1 MAFWDFL
8 NNDKEE
14 KYIDEERARAKNLNV
29 YLNGFVTGISNDR
42 FSEEEVL
49 SIPVANAC
57 LTIIVNSIKSLPVE
71 LYERIDEKT
80 TKKLTDDYRIKLLN
94 DSPNLISTGIDFK
107 AKIIKDIVL
116 HGNTYIDIERNGN
129 DIESLWNLDVDKVS
143 IRILKDN
150 DKPYIVKDII
160 IEYTGSNVSL
170 GIDDVMII
178 TADSYDSGLTGNG
191 VIAYGDKIIELALN
205 ELELS
210 SNIMNNGSSPASILK
225 IEKNLSPDAQQRLRD
240 SWSKMYQGAS
250 NSGKLVILE
259 EGMSYEKM
267 TYSPS
272 ELGISDL
279 MSSTSSS
286 ICQLFNVPEQMVSAS
301 ANTYGS
307 VESMSIRFLQYCI
320 SPIIATIE
328 SALNRSLLL
337 EKEKG
342 RLFFKI
348 NTDTVLQ
355 STQQERYEALN
366 TGISSGILS
375 INEARIKENLPP
387 IDDNFHRLSLG
398 AVMYQPEDRT
408 YFIPNMGTVYS
419 AKDKKIISSPDMAKA
434 GVQENDTP
442 TPIKEPSQPQQLK
455 NNEKQQNNV
464 KEESDNNVKE
474 SS

>member
-1 MAFWDFL
+1 MANFWDFL
-8 NNDKEE
+8 TREKEE
-14 KYIDEERARAKNLNV
+14 EVVEQRAKRDLNV
-29 YLNGFVTGISNDR
+29 YLNGVITGTSSDR
-42 FSEEEVL
+42 YTAEQVL
-49 SIPVANAC
+49 TIPVANAC
-57 LTIIVNSIKSLPVE
+57 LAIIVNSIKDLPIE

-80 TKKLTDDYRIKLLN
+80 VKSLTDDYRIRLLN
-94 DSPNLISTGIDFK
+94 DQPNTVSTGVDFK
-107 AKIIKDIVL
+107 ARMIRDIVL
-116 HGNTYIDIERNGN
+116 HGNAYVEIEKDGN
-129 DIESLWNLDVDKVS
+129 KIESLWNLDPRLVAISTLTDPV
-143 IRILKDN
+143 
-150 DKPYIVKDII
+150 KPYIIKDIVI
-160 IEYTGSNVSL
+160 RITGSSVPL
-170 GIDDVMII
+170 KIDEVMIAV
-178 TADSYDSGLTGNG
+178 ADSDDLGLSGNG

-240 SWSKMYQGAS
+240 SWEKLYKGAS

-279 MSSTSSS
+279 MNSTSSS

-320 SPIIATIE
+320 SPIISIIE
-328 SALNRSLLL
+328 SSLNRSLLL

-342 RLFFKI
+342 KLFFKI

>member
-1 MAFWDFL
+1 MANFWDFL
-8 NNDKEE
+8 TREKEE
-14 KYIDEERARAKNLNV
+14 EVVEQRAKRDLNV
-29 YLNGFVTGISNDR
+29 YLNGVITGTSSDR
-42 FSEEEVL
+42 YTAEQVL
-49 SIPVANAC
+49 TIPVANAC
-57 LTIIVNSIKSLPVE
+57 LAIIVNSIKDLPIE

-80 TKKLTDDYRIKLLN
+80 VKSLTDDYRIRLLN
-94 DSPNLISTGIDFK
+94 DQPNTVSTGVDFK
-107 AKIIKDIVL
+107 ARMIRDIVL
-116 HGNTYIDIERNGN
+116 HGNAYVEIEKDGN
-129 DIESLWNLDVDKVS
+129 KIESLWNLDPRLVAISTLTDPV
-143 IRILKDN
+143 
-150 DKPYIVKDII
+150 KPYIIKDIVI
-160 IEYTGSNVSL
+160 RITGSSVPL
-170 GIDDVMII
+170 KIDEVMIAV
-178 TADSYDSGLTGNG
+178 ADSDDLGLSGNG

-240 SWSKMYQGAS
+240 SWEKLYKGAS

-279 MSSTSSS
+279 MNSTSSS

-320 SPIIATIE
+320 SPIISIIE
-328 SALNRSLLL
+328 SSLNRSLLL

-342 RLFFKI
+342 KLFFKI

-419 AKDKKIISSPDMAKA
+419 AKDKKIISSPDMAKE

-464 KEESDNNVKE
+464 KEESDNNVK
-474 SS
+474 

>member
-1 MAFWDFL
+1 MANFWDFL
-8 NNDKEE
+8 TREKEE
-14 KYIDEERARAKNLNV
+14 EVVEQRAKRDLNV
-29 YLNGFVTGISNDR
+29 YLNGVITGTSSDR
-42 FSEEEVL
+42 YTAEQVL
-49 SIPVANAC
+49 TIPVANAC
-57 LTIIVNSIKSLPVE
+57 LAIIVNSIKDLPIE
-71 LYERIDEKT
+71 LYERMDEKT
-80 TKKLTDDYRIKLLN
+80 VKSLTDDYRIRLLN
-94 DSPNLISTGIDFK
+94 DQPNTVSTGVDFK
-107 AKIIKDIVL
+107 ARMIRDIVL
-116 HGNTYIDIERNGN
+116 HGNAYVEIEKDGN
-129 DIESLWNLDVDKVS
+129 KIESLWNLDPRLVAISTLTDPV
-143 IRILKDN
+143 
-150 DKPYIVKDII
+150 KPYIIKDIVI
-160 IEYTGSNVSL
+160 RITGSSVPL
-170 GIDDVMII
+170 KIDEVMIAV
-178 TADSYDSGLTGNG
+178 ADSDDLGLSGNG

-240 SWSKMYQGAS
+240 SWEKLYKGAS

-279 MSSTSSS
+279 MNSTSSS

-320 SPIIATIE
+320 SPIISIIE
-328 SALNRSLLL
+328 SSLNRSLLL

-342 RLFFKI
+342 KLFFKI

-355 STQQERYEALN
+355 STQQERYDALN

-442 TPIKEPSQPQQLK
+442 MPIEEPSQPQQLK

>member
-1 MAFWDFL
+1 MANFWDFL
-8 NNDKEE
+8 TREKEE
-14 KYIDEERARAKNLNV
+14 EVVEQRAKRDLNV
-29 YLNGFVTGISNDR
+29 YLNGVITGTSSDR
-42 FSEEEVL
+42 YTAEQVL
-49 SIPVANAC
+49 TIPVANAC
-57 LTIIVNSIKSLPVE
+57 LAIIVNSIKDLPIE

-80 TKKLTDDYRIKLLN
+80 VKSLTDDYRIRLLN
-94 DSPNLISTGIDFK
+94 DQPNTVSTGVDFK
-107 AKIIKDIVL
+107 ARMIRDIVL
-116 HGNTYIDIERNGN
+116 HGNAYVEIEKDGN
-129 DIESLWNLDVDKVS
+129 KIESLWNLDPRLVAISTLTDPV
-143 IRILKDN
+143 
-150 DKPYIVKDII
+150 KPYIIKDIVI
-160 IEYTGSNVSL
+160 RITGSSVPL
-170 GIDDVMII
+170 KIDEVMIAV
-178 TADSYDSGLTGNG
+178 ADSDDLGLSGNG

-240 SWSKMYQGAS
+240 SWEKLYKGAS

-279 MSSTSSS
+279 MNSTSSS

-320 SPIIATIE
+320 SPIISIIE
-328 SALNRSLLL
+328 SSLNRSLLL

-342 RLFFKI
+342 KLFFKI

-419 AKDKKIISSPDMAKA
+419 AKDKKIISSPDMAKE

-442 TPIKEPSQPQQLK
+442 TPIKEPSQPQQFK

>member
-1 MAFWDFL
+1 MANFWDFL
-8 NNDKEE
+8 TREKEE
-14 KYIDEERARAKNLNV
+14 EVAEQRSKRDLNV
-29 YLNGFVTGISNDR
+29 YLNGVITGTSSDR
-42 FSEEEVL
+42 YTAEQVL
-49 SIPVANAC
+49 TIPVANAC
-57 LTIIVNSIKSLPVE
+57 LAIIVNSIKDLPIE

-80 TKKLTDDYRIKLLN
+80 VKSLTDDYRIRLLN
-94 DSPNLISTGIDFK
+94 DQPNTVSTGVDFK
-107 AKIIKDIVL
+107 ARMIRDIVL
-116 HGNTYIDIERNGN
+116 HGNAYVEIEKDGN
-129 DIESLWNLDVDKVS
+129 KIESLWNLDPRLVAISTLTDPV
-143 IRILKDN
+143 
-150 DKPYIVKDII
+150 KPYIIKDIVI
-160 IEYTGSNVSL
+160 RITGSSVPL
-170 GIDDVMII
+170 KIDEVMIAV
-178 TADSYDSGLTGNG
+178 ADSDDLGLSGNG

-240 SWSKMYQGAS
+240 SWEKLYKGAS

-279 MSSTSSS
+279 MNSTSSS

-320 SPIIATIE
+320 SPIISIIE
-328 SALNRSLLL
+328 SSLNRSLLL

-419 AKDKKIISSPDMAKA
+419 AKDKKIISSPDMAKE

>member
-1 MAFWDFL
+1 MANFWDFL
-8 NNDKEE
+8 TREKEE
-14 KYIDEERARAKNLNV
+14 EVVEQRAKRDLNV
-29 YLNGFVTGISNDR
+29 YLNGVITGTSSDR
-42 FSEEEVL
+42 YTAEQVL
-49 SIPVANAC
+49 TIPVANAC
-57 LTIIVNSIKSLPVE
+57 LAIIVNSIKDLPIE

-80 TKKLTDDYRIKLLN
+80 VKSLTDDYRIRLLN
-94 DSPNLISTGIDFK
+94 DQPNTVSTGVDFK
-107 AKIIKDIVL
+107 ARMIRDIVL
-116 HGNTYIDIERNGN
+116 HGNAYVEIEKDGN
-129 DIESLWNLDVDKVS
+129 KIESLWNLDPRLVAISTLTDPV
-143 IRILKDN
+143 
-150 DKPYIVKDII
+150 KPYIIKDIVI
-160 IEYTGSNVSL
+160 RITGSSVPL
-170 GIDDVMII
+170 KIDEVMIAV
-178 TADSYDSGLTGNG
+178 ADSDDLGLSGNG

-240 SWSKMYQGAS
+240 SWEKLYKGAS

-279 MSSTSSS
+279 MNSTSSS

-320 SPIIATIE
+320 SPIISIIE
-328 SALNRSLLL
+328 SSLNRSLLL

-342 RLFFKI
+342 KLFFKI

-355 STQQERYEALN
+355 STQQERYDALN

-419 AKDKKIISSPDMAKA
+419 AKDKKIISSPDMAKE
-434 GVQENDTP
+434 GVQENDMP
-442 TPIKEPSQPQQLK
+442 TPIKEPSQPKQLK
-455 NNEKQQNNV
+455 NNEKQQNNI
-464 KEESDNNVKE
+464 KKESDNNVKE

>member
-1 MAFWDFL
+1 MANFWDFL
-8 NNDKEE
+8 TREKEE
-14 KYIDEERARAKNLNV
+14 EVVEQRAKRDLNV
-29 YLNGFVTGISNDR
+29 YLNGVITGTSSDR
-42 FSEEEVL
+42 YTAEQVL
-49 SIPVANAC
+49 TIPVANAC
-57 LTIIVNSIKSLPVE
+57 LAIIVNSIKDLPIE

-80 TKKLTDDYRIKLLN
+80 VKSLTDDYRIRLLN
-94 DSPNLISTGIDFK
+94 DQPNTVSTGVDFK
-107 AKIIKDIVL
+107 ARMIRDIVL
-116 HGNTYIDIERNGN
+116 HGNAYVEIEKDGN
-129 DIESLWNLDVDKVS
+129 KIESLWNLDPRLVAISTLTDPV
-143 IRILKDN
+143 
-150 DKPYIVKDII
+150 KPYIIKDIVVRI
-160 IEYTGSNVSL
+160 TGSSVPL
-170 GIDDVMII
+170 KIDEVMIAV
-178 TADSYDSGLTGNG
+178 ADSDDLGLSGNG

-240 SWSKMYQGAS
+240 SWEKLYKGAS

-279 MSSTSSS
+279 MNSTSSS

-320 SPIIATIE
+320 SPIISIIE
-328 SALNRSLLL
+328 SSLNRSLLL

-348 NTDTVLQ
+348 DTTNILQ
-355 STQQERYEALN
+355 TTMKERYEALN
-366 TGISSGILS
+366 TAISSGIMS
-375 INEARIKENLPP
+375 MNEARIKENLEPLP
-387 IDDNFHRLSLG
+387 TDFNKFSLG
-398 AVMYQPEDRT
+398 NI
-408 YFIPNMGTVYS
+408 FYS
-419 AKDKKIISSPDMAKA
+419 AKDNTMFVANTGVTFDAENKQIISSPDIQLGINSGEM
-434 GVQENDTP
+434 
-442 TPIKEPSQPQQLK
+442 QQNNNQK
-455 NNEKQQNNV
+455 QNEDNEKQQNNV

>member
-1 MAFWDFL
+1 MANFWDFL
-8 NNDKEE
+8 TREKEE
-14 KYIDEERARAKNLNV
+14 EVVEQRAKRDLNV
-29 YLNGFVTGISNDR
+29 YLNGVITGTSSDR
-42 FSEEEVL
+42 YTAEQVL
-49 SIPVANAC
+49 TIPVANAC
-57 LTIIVNSIKSLPVE
+57 LAIIVNSIKDLPIE
-71 LYERIDEKT
+71 LYERVDERT
-80 TKKLTDDYRIKLLN
+80 TKKINDDYRIRLLN
-94 DSPNLISTGIDFK
+94 DQPNTVSTGVDFK
-107 AKIIKDIVL
+107 ARMIRDIVL
-116 HGNTYIDIERNGN
+116 HGNAYVEIEKDGN
-129 DIESLWNLDVDKVS
+129 KIESLWNLDPRLVAISTLTDPV
-143 IRILKDN
+143 
-150 DKPYIVKDII
+150 KPYIIKDIVI
-160 IEYTGSNVSL
+160 RITGSSVPL
-170 GIDDVMII
+170 KIDEVMIAV
-178 TADSYDSGLTGNG
+178 ADSDDLGLSGNG

-240 SWSKMYQGAS
+240 SWEKLYKGAS

-279 MSSTSSS
+279 MNSTSSS

-320 SPIIATIE
+320 SPIISIIE
-328 SALNRSLLL
+328 SSLNRSLLL

-348 NTDTVLQ
+348 DTTNILQ
-355 STQQERYEALN
+355 TTMKERYEALN
-366 TGISSGILS
+366 TAISSGIMS
-375 INEARIKENLPP
+375 MNEARIKENLEPLP
-387 IDDNFHRLSLG
+387 TDFNKFSLG
-398 AVMYQPEDRT
+398 NI
-408 YFIPNMGTVYS
+408 FYS
-419 AKDKKIISSPDMAKA
+419 SKDNTMFVANTGVTFDAENKQIISSPD
-434 GVQENDTP
+434 
-442 TPIKEPSQPQQLK
+442 IQLGI
-455 NNEKQQNNV
+455 NSGEMQQNNNQKQNEDNKENKKDNK

>member
-1 MAFWDFL
+1 MANFWDFL
-8 NNDKEE
+8 TREKEE
-14 KYIDEERARAKNLNV
+14 EVVEQRAKRDLNV
-29 YLNGFVTGISNDR
+29 YLNGVITGTSSDR
-42 FSEEEVL
+42 YTAEQVL
-49 SIPVANAC
+49 TIPVANAC
-57 LTIIVNSIKSLPVE
+57 LAIIVNSIKDLPIE

-80 TKKLTDDYRIKLLN
+80 VKSLTDDYRIRLLN
-94 DSPNLISTGIDFK
+94 DQPNTVSTGVDFK
-107 AKIIKDIVL
+107 ARMIRDIVL
-116 HGNTYIDIERNGN
+116 HGNAYVEIEKDGN
-129 DIESLWNLDVDKVS
+129 KIESLWNLDPRLVAISTLTDPT
-143 IRILKDN
+143 
-150 DKPYIVKDII
+150 KPYIIKDIVI
-160 IEYTGSNVSL
+160 RITGSSVPL
-170 GIDDVMII
+170 KIDEVMIAV
-178 TADSYDSGLTGNG
+178 ADSDDLGLSGNG

-240 SWSKMYQGAS
+240 SWEKLYKGAS

-279 MSSTSSS
+279 MNSTSSS

-320 SPIIATIE
+320 SPIISIIE
-328 SALNRSLLL
+328 SSLNRSLLL

-419 AKDKKIISSPDMAKA
+419 AKDKKIISSPDMAKE

>member
-1 MAFWDFL
+1 MANFWDFL
-8 NNDKEE
+8 TREKEE
-14 KYIDEERARAKNLNV
+14 EVVEQRAKRDLNV
-29 YLNGFVTGISNDR
+29 YLNGVITGTSSDR
-42 FSEEEVL
+42 YTAEQVL
-49 SIPVANAC
+49 NIPVANAC
-57 LTIIVNSIKSLPVE
+57 LAIIVNSIKDLPIE
-71 LYERIDEKT
+71 LYERVDEKT
-80 TKKLTDDYRIKLLN
+80 VKSLTDDYRIRLLN
-94 DSPNLISTGIDFK
+94 DQPNTVSTGVDFK
-107 AKIIKDIVL
+107 ARMIRDIVL
-116 HGNTYIDIERNGN
+116 HGNAYVEIEKDGN
-129 DIESLWNLDVDKVS
+129 KIESLWNLDPRLVAISTLTDPV
-143 IRILKDN
+143 
-150 DKPYIVKDII
+150 KPYIIKDIVI
-160 IEYTGSNVSL
+160 RITGSSVPL
-170 GIDDVMII
+170 KIDEVMIAV
-178 TADSYDSGLTGNG
+178 ADSDDLGLSGNG

-240 SWSKMYQGAS
+240 SWEKLYKGAS

-279 MSSTSSS
+279 MNSTSSS

-320 SPIIATIE
+320 SPIISIIE
-328 SALNRSLLL
+328 SSLNRSLLL

-419 AKDKKIISSPDMAKA
+419 AKDKKIISSPDMAKE

>member
-1 MAFWDFL
+1 MANFWDFL
-8 NNDKEE
+8 TREKEE
-14 KYIDEERARAKNLNV
+14 EVVEQRAKRDLNV
-29 YLNGFVTGISNDR
+29 YLNGVITGTSSDR
-42 FSEEEVL
+42 YTAEQVL
-49 SIPVANAC
+49 TIPVANAC
-57 LTIIVNSIKSLPVE
+57 LSIIVNSIKDLPIE

-80 TKKLTDDYRIKLLN
+80 VKSLTDDYRIRLLN
-94 DSPNLISTGIDFK
+94 DQPNTVSTGVDFK
-107 AKIIKDIVL
+107 ARMIRDIVL
-116 HGNTYIDIERNGN
+116 HGNAYVEIEKDGN
-129 DIESLWNLDVDKVS
+129 KIESLWNLDLRLVS
-143 IRILKDN
+143 ISTLTDPV
-150 DKPYIVKDII
+150 KPYIIKDIVI
-160 IEYTGSNVSL
+160 RITGSSVPL
-170 GIDDVMII
+170 KIDEVMIAV
-178 TADSYDSGLTGNG
+178 ADSDDLGLSGNG

-240 SWSKMYQGAS
+240 SWEKLYKGAS

-279 MSSTSSS
+279 MNSTSSS

-320 SPIIATIE
+320 SPIISIIE
-328 SALNRSLLL
+328 SSLNRSLLL

-342 RLFFKI
+342 KLFFKI

-419 AKDKKIISSPDMAKA
+419 AKDKKIISSPDMAKE
-434 GVQENDTP
+434 GVQENDKP

>member
-1 MAFWDFL
+1 MANFWDFL
-8 NNDKEE
+8 TREKEE
-14 KYIDEERARAKNLNV
+14 EVVEQRAKRDLNV
-29 YLNGFVTGISNDR
+29 YLNGVITGTSSDR
-42 FSEEEVL
+42 YTAEQVL
-49 SIPVANAC
+49 TIPVANAC
-57 LTIIVNSIKSLPVE
+57 LAIIVNSIKDLPIE

-80 TKKLTDDYRIKLLN
+80 VKSLTDDYRIRLLN
-94 DSPNLISTGIDFK
+94 DQPNTVSTGVDFK
-107 AKIIKDIVL
+107 ARMIRDIVL
-116 HGNTYIDIERNGN
+116 HGNAYVEIEKDGN
-129 DIESLWNLDVDKVS
+129 KIESLWNLDPRLVAISTLTDPV
-143 IRILKDN
+143 
-150 DKPYIVKDII
+150 KPYIIKDIVI
-160 IEYTGSNVSL
+160 RITGSSVPL
-170 GIDDVMII
+170 KIDEVMIAV
-178 TADSYDSGLTGNG
+178 ADSDDLGLSGNG

-240 SWSKMYQGAS
+240 SWEKLYKGAS

-279 MSSTSSS
+279 MNSTSSS

-320 SPIIATIE
+320 SPIISIIE
-328 SALNRSLLL
+328 SSLNRSLLL

-342 RLFFKI
+342 KLFFKI

-419 AKDKKIISSPDMAKA
+419 AKDKKIISSPDMAKE

>member
-1 MAFWDFL
+1 MANFWDFL
-8 NNDKEE
+8 TREKEE
-14 KYIDEERARAKNLNV
+14 EVAEQRAKRDLNV
-29 YLNGFVTGISNDR
+29 YLNGVITGTSSDR
-42 FSEEEVL
+42 YTAEQVL
-49 SIPVANAC
+49 TIPVANAC
-57 LTIIVNSIKSLPVE
+57 LSIIVNSIKDLPIE

-80 TKKLTDDYRIKLLN
+80 VKSLTDDYRIRLLN
-94 DSPNLISTGIDFK
+94 NQPNTVSTGVDFK
-107 AKIIKDIVL
+107 ARMIRDIVL
-116 HGNTYIDIERNGN
+116 HGNAYVEIEKDGN
-129 DIESLWNLDVDKVS
+129 KIESLWNLDPRLVAISTLTDPV
-143 IRILKDN
+143 
-150 DKPYIVKDII
+150 KPYIIKDIVI
-160 IEYTGSNVSL
+160 RITGSSVPL
-170 GIDDVMII
+170 KIDEVMIAV
-178 TADSYDSGLTGNG
+178 ADSDDLGLSGNG

-240 SWSKMYQGAS
+240 SWEKLYKGAS

-279 MSSTSSS
+279 MNSTSSS

-320 SPIIATIE
+320 SPIISIIE
-328 SALNRSLLL
+328 SSLNRSLLL

-419 AKDKKIISSPDMAKA
+419 AKDKKIISSPDMAKE

>member
-1 MAFWDFL
+1 MANFWDFL
-8 NNDKEE
+8 TREKEE
-14 KYIDEERARAKNLNV
+14 EVVEQRAKRDLNV
-29 YLNGFVTGISNDR
+29 YLNGVITGTSSDR
-42 FSEEEVL
+42 YTAEQVL
-49 SIPVANAC
+49 TIPVANAC
-57 LTIIVNSIKSLPVE
+57 LAIIVNSIKDLPIE

-80 TKKLTDDYRIKLLN
+80 VKSLTDDYRIRLLN
-94 DSPNLISTGIDFK
+94 DQPNTVSTGVDFK
-107 AKIIKDIVL
+107 ARMIRDIVL
-116 HGNTYIDIERNGN
+116 HGNAYVEIEKDGN
-129 DIESLWNLDVDKVS
+129 KIESLWNLDPRLVAISTLTDPV
-143 IRILKDN
+143 
-150 DKPYIVKDII
+150 KPYIIKDIVI
-160 IEYTGSNVSL
+160 RITGSSVPL
-170 GIDDVMII
+170 KIDEVMIAV
-178 TADSYDSGLTGNG
+178 ADSDDLGLSGNG

-240 SWSKMYQGAS
+240 SWEKLYKGAS

-279 MSSTSSS
+279 MNSTSSS

-320 SPIIATIE
+320 SPIISIIE

-348 NTDTVLQ
+348 DTTNILQ
-355 STQQERYEALN
+355 TTMKERYEALN
-366 TGISSGILS
+366 TAISSGIMS
-375 INEARIKENLPP
+375 MNEARIKENLEPLP
-387 IDDNFHRLSLG
+387 TDFNKFSLG
-398 AVMYQPEDRT
+398 NI
-408 YFIPNMGTVYS
+408 FYS
-419 AKDKKIISSPDMAKA
+419 AKDNTMFVANTGVTFDAENKQIISSPD
-434 GVQENDTP
+434 
-442 TPIKEPSQPQQLK
+442 IQLGI
-455 NNEKQQNNV
+455 NSGEMQQNNNQ
-464 KEESDNNVKE
+464 KQNEDNEENKKDDKKDNEKNDE
-474 SS
+474 RIE

>member
-1 MAFWDFL
+1 MANFWDFL
-8 NNDKEE
+8 TREKEE
-14 KYIDEERARAKNLNV
+14 EVVEQRAKRDLNV
-29 YLNGFVTGISNDR
+29 YLNGVITGTSSDR
-42 FSEEEVL
+42 YTAEQVL
-49 SIPVANAC
+49 TIPVANAC
-57 LTIIVNSIKSLPVE
+57 LAIIVNSIKDLPIE

-80 TKKLTDDYRIKLLN
+80 VKSLTDDYRIRLLN
-94 DSPNLISTGIDFK
+94 DQPNTVSTGVDFK
-107 AKIIKDIVL
+107 ARMIRDIVL
-116 HGNTYIDIERNGN
+116 HGNAYVEIEKDGN
-129 DIESLWNLDVDKVS
+129 KIESLWNLDPSLVVISTLTDPT
-143 IRILKDN
+143 
-150 DKPYIVKDII
+150 KPYIIKDIVI
-160 IEYTGSNVSL
+160 RVTGSSVPL
-170 GIDDVMII
+170 KIDEVMIAV
-178 TADSYDSGLTGNG
+178 ADSDDLGLSGNG

-240 SWSKMYQGAS
+240 SWEKLYKGAS

-279 MSSTSSS
+279 MNSTSSS

-320 SPIIATIE
+320 SPIISIIE
-328 SALNRSLLL
+328 SSLNRSLLL

-419 AKDKKIISSPDMAKA
+419 AKDKKIISSPDMAKE
-434 GVQENDTP
+434 GVQENDTL

-455 NNEKQQNNV
+455 NNEKQQNNI
-464 KEESDNNVKE
+464 KGESDNNVKE

>member
-1 MAFWDFL
+1 MANFWDFL
-8 NNDKEE
+8 TREKEE
-14 KYIDEERARAKNLNV
+14 EVVEQRAKRDLNV
-29 YLNGFVTGISNDR
+29 YLNGVITGTSSDR
-42 FSEEEVL
+42 YTAEQVL
-49 SIPVANAC
+49 TIPVANAC
-57 LTIIVNSIKSLPVE
+57 LAIIVNSIKDLPIE

-80 TKKLTDDYRIKLLN
+80 VKSLTDDYRIRLLN
-94 DSPNLISTGIDFK
+94 DQPNTVSTGVDFK
-107 AKIIKDIVL
+107 ARMIRDIVL
-116 HGNTYIDIERNGN
+116 HGNAYVEIEKDGN
-129 DIESLWNLDVDKVS
+129 KIESLWNLDPRLVAISTLTDPV
-143 IRILKDN
+143 
-150 DKPYIVKDII
+150 KPYIIKDIVI
-160 IEYTGSNVSL
+160 RITGSSVPL
-170 GIDDVMII
+170 KIDEVMIAV
-178 TADSYDSGLTGNG
+178 ADSDDLGLSGNG

-240 SWSKMYQGAS
+240 SWEKLYKGAS

-279 MSSTSSS
+279 MNSTSSS

-320 SPIIATIE
+320 SPIISIIE
-328 SALNRSLLL
+328 SSLNRSLLL

>member
-1 MAFWDFL
+1 MANFWDFL
-8 NNDKEE
+8 TREKEE
-14 KYIDEERARAKNLNV
+14 EVVEQRAKRDLNV
-29 YLNGFVTGISNDR
+29 YLNGVITGTSSDR
-42 FSEEEVL
+42 YTAEQVL
-49 SIPVANAC
+49 TIPVANAC
-57 LTIIVNSIKSLPVE
+57 LAIIVNSIKDLPIE
-71 LYERIDEKT
+71 LYERMDEKT
-80 TKKLTDDYRIKLLN
+80 VKSLTDDYRIRLLN
-94 DSPNLISTGIDFK
+94 DQPNTVSTGVDFK
-107 AKIIKDIVL
+107 ARMIRDIVL
-116 HGNTYIDIERNGN
+116 HGNAYVEIEKDGN
-129 DIESLWNLDVDKVS
+129 KIESLWNLDPRLVAISTLTDPV
-143 IRILKDN
+143 
-150 DKPYIVKDII
+150 KPYIIKDIVI
-160 IEYTGSNVSL
+160 RITGSSVPL
-170 GIDDVMII
+170 KIDEVMIAV
-178 TADSYDSGLTGNG
+178 ADSDDLGLSGNG

-240 SWSKMYQGAS
+240 SWEKLYKGAS

-279 MSSTSSS
+279 MNSTSSS

-320 SPIIATIE
+320 SPIISIIE
-328 SALNRSLLL
+328 SSLNRSLLL

-342 RLFFKI
+342 KLFFKI

-419 AKDKKIISSPDMAKA
+419 AKDKKIISSPDMAKE

-442 TPIKEPSQPQQLK
+442 MPIEEPSQPQQLK

>member
-1 MAFWDFL
+1 MANFWDFL
-8 NNDKEE
+8 TREKEE
-14 KYIDEERARAKNLNV
+14 EVVEQRAKRDLNV
-29 YLNGFVTGISNDR
+29 YLNGVITGTSSDR
-42 FSEEEVL
+42 YTAEQVL
-49 SIPVANAC
+49 TIPVANAC
-57 LTIIVNSIKSLPVE
+57 LAIIVNSIKDLPIE

-80 TKKLTDDYRIKLLN
+80 VKSLTDDYRIRLLN
-94 DSPNLISTGIDFK
+94 DQPNTVSTGVDFK
-107 AKIIKDIVL
+107 ARMIRDIVL
-116 HGNTYIDIERNGN
+116 HGNAYVEIEKDGN
-129 DIESLWNLDVDKVS
+129 KIESLWNLDPRLVAISTLTDPV
-143 IRILKDN
+143 
-150 DKPYIVKDII
+150 KPYIIKDIVI
-160 IEYTGSNVSL
+160 RITGSSVPL
-170 GIDDVMII
+170 KIDEVMIAV
-178 TADSYDSGLTGNG
+178 ADSDDLGLSGNG

-240 SWSKMYQGAS
+240 SWEKLYKGAS

-279 MSSTSSS
+279 MNSTSSS

-320 SPIIATIE
+320 SPIISIIE
-328 SALNRSLLL
+328 SSLNRSLLL

-342 RLFFKI
+342 KLFFKI

-419 AKDKKIISSPDMAKA
+419 AKDKKIISSPDMAKE

-455 NNEKQQNNV
+455 NNEKQQNNI

>member
-1 MAFWDFL
+1 MANFWDFL
-8 NNDKEE
+8 TREKEE
-14 KYIDEERARAKNLNV
+14 EVVEQRAKRDLNV
-29 YLNGFVTGISNDR
+29 YLNGVITGTSSDR
-42 FSEEEVL
+42 YTAEQVL
-49 SIPVANAC
+49 TIPVANAC
-57 LTIIVNSIKSLPVE
+57 LAIIVNSIKDLPIE

-80 TKKLTDDYRIKLLN
+80 VKSLTDDYRIRLLN
-94 DSPNLISTGIDFK
+94 DQPNTVSTGVDFK
-107 AKIIKDIVL
+107 ARMIRDIVL
-116 HGNTYIDIERNGN
+116 HGNAYVEIEKDGN
-129 DIESLWNLDVDKVS
+129 KIESLWNLDPRLVAISTLTDPV
-143 IRILKDN
+143 
-150 DKPYIVKDII
+150 KPYIIKDIVI
-160 IEYTGSNVSL
+160 RITGSSVPL
-170 GIDDVMII
+170 KIDEVMIAV
-178 TADSYDSGLTGNG
+178 ADSDDLGLSGNG

-240 SWSKMYQGAS
+240 SWEKLYKGAS

-279 MSSTSSS
+279 MNSTSSS

-320 SPIIATIE
+320 SPIISIIE
-328 SALNRSLLL
+328 SSLNRSLLL

-342 RLFFKI
+342 KLFFKI

-419 AKDKKIISSPDMAKA
+419 AKDKKIISSPDMAKE
-434 GVQENDTP
+434 GIQENDTP

-455 NNEKQQNNV
+455 NNEKQQNNI

>member
-1 MAFWDFL
+1 MANFWDFL
-8 NNDKEE
+8 TREKEE
-14 KYIDEERARAKNLNV
+14 EVVEQRAKRDLNV
-29 YLNGFVTGISNDR
+29 YLNGVITGTSSDR
-42 FSEEEVL
+42 YTAEQVL
-49 SIPVANAC
+49 TIPVANAC
-57 LTIIVNSIKSLPVE
+57 LSIIVNSIKDLPIE

-80 TKKLTDDYRIKLLN
+80 VKSLTDDYRIRLLN
-94 DSPNLISTGIDFK
+94 DQPNTVSTGVDFK
-107 AKIIKDIVL
+107 ARMIRDIVL
-116 HGNTYIDIERNGN
+116 HGNAYVEIEKDGN
-129 DIESLWNLDVDKVS
+129 KIESLWNLDPRLVAISTLTDPV
-143 IRILKDN
+143 
-150 DKPYIVKDII
+150 KPYIIKDIVI
-160 IEYTGSNVSL
+160 RITGSSVPL
-170 GIDDVMII
+170 KIDEVMIAV
-178 TADSYDSGLTGNG
+178 ADSDDLGLSGNG

-240 SWSKMYQGAS
+240 SWEKLYKGAS

-279 MSSTSSS
+279 MNSTSSS

-320 SPIIATIE
+320 SPIISIIE
-328 SALNRSLLL
+328 SSLNRSLLL

-419 AKDKKIISSPDMAKA
+419 AKDKKIISSPDMAKE

>member
-1 MAFWDFL
+1 MANFWDFL
-8 NNDKEE
+8 TREKEGE
-14 KYIDEERARAKNLNV
+14 VVEQRAKRDLNV
-29 YLNGFVTGISNDR
+29 YLNGVITGTSSDR
-42 FSEEEVL
+42 YTAEQVL
-49 SIPVANAC
+49 TIPVANAC
-57 LTIIVNSIKSLPVE
+57 LAIIVNSIKDLPIE

-80 TKKLTDDYRIKLLN
+80 VKSLTDDYRIRLLN
-94 DSPNLISTGIDFK
+94 DQPNTVSTGVDFK
-107 AKIIKDIVL
+107 ARMIRDIVL
-116 HGNTYIDIERNGN
+116 HGNAYVEIEKDGN
-129 DIESLWNLDVDKVS
+129 KIESLWNLDPRLVAISTLTDPV
-143 IRILKDN
+143 
-150 DKPYIVKDII
+150 KPYIIKDIVI
-160 IEYTGSNVSL
+160 RITGSSVPL
-170 GIDDVMII
+170 KIDEVMIAV
-178 TADSYDSGLTGNG
+178 ADSDDLGLSGNG

-240 SWSKMYQGAS
+240 SWEKLYKGAS

-279 MSSTSSS
+279 MNSTSSS

-320 SPIIATIE
+320 SPIISIIE
-328 SALNRSLLL
+328 SSLNRSLLL

-419 AKDKKIISSPDMAKA
+419 AKDKKIISSPDMAKE

-455 NNEKQQNNV
+455 NNEKQQNNI

>member
-1 MAFWDFL
+1 MANFWDFL
-8 NNDKEE
+8 TREKEE
-14 KYIDEERARAKNLNV
+14 EVVEQRAKRDLNV
-29 YLNGFVTGISNDR
+29 YLNGVITGTSSDR
-42 FSEEEVL
+42 YTAEQVL
-49 SIPVANAC
+49 TIPVANAC
-57 LTIIVNSIKSLPVE
+57 LAIIVNSIKDLPIE

-80 TKKLTDDYRIKLLN
+80 VKSLTDDYRIRLLN
-94 DSPNLISTGIDFK
+94 DQPNTVSTGVDFK
-107 AKIIKDIVL
+107 ARMIRDIVL
-116 HGNTYIDIERNGN
+116 HGNAYVEIEKDGN
-129 DIESLWNLDVDKVS
+129 KIESLWNLDPRLVAISTLTDPV
-143 IRILKDN
+143 
-150 DKPYIVKDII
+150 KPYIIKDIVI
-160 IEYTGSNVSL
+160 RITGSSVPL
-170 GIDDVMII
+170 KIDEVMIAV
-178 TADSYDSGLTGNG
+178 ADSDDLGLSGNG

-240 SWSKMYQGAS
+240 SWEKLYKGAS

-279 MSSTSSS
+279 MNSTSSS

-320 SPIIATIE
+320 SPIISIIE
-328 SALNRSLLL
+328 SSLNRSLLL

-419 AKDKKIISSPDMAKA
+419 AKDKKIISSPDMAKE

-442 TPIKEPSQPQQLK
+442 TPIKEPSQPQQFK

>member
-1 MAFWDFL
+1 MANFWDFL
-8 NNDKEE
+8 TREKEE
-14 KYIDEERARAKNLNV
+14 EVVEQRAKRDLNV
-29 YLNGFVTGISNDR
+29 YLNGVITGTSSDR
-42 FSEEEVL
+42 YTAEQVL
-49 SIPVANAC
+49 TIPVANAC
-57 LTIIVNSIKSLPVE
+57 LAIIVNSIKDLPIE

-80 TKKLTDDYRIKLLN
+80 VKSLTDDYRIRLLN
-94 DSPNLISTGIDFK
+94 DQPNTVSTGVDFK
-107 AKIIKDIVL
+107 ARMIRDIVL
-116 HGNTYIDIERNGN
+116 HGNAYVEIEKDGN
-129 DIESLWNLDVDKVS
+129 KIESLWNLDPRLVAISTLTDPV
-143 IRILKDN
+143 
-150 DKPYIVKDII
+150 KPYIIKDIVI
-160 IEYTGSNVSL
+160 RITGSSVPL
-170 GIDDVMII
+170 KIDEVMIAV
-178 TADSYDSGLTGNG
+178 ADSDDLGLSGNG

-240 SWSKMYQGAS
+240 SWEKLYKGAS

-279 MSSTSSS
+279 MNSTSSS

-320 SPIIATIE
+320 SPIISIIE
-328 SALNRSLLL
+328 SSLNRSLLL

-342 RLFFKI
+342 KLFFKI

-419 AKDKKIISSPDMAKA
+419 AKDKKIISSPDMAKE
-434 GVQENDTP
+434 GIQENDNLSNQQ
-442 TPIKEPSQPQQLK
+442 KQPQQSDDK
-455 NNEKQQNNV
+455 EKQQNNV

>member
-1 MAFWDFL
+1 MANFWDFL
-8 NNDKEE
+8 TREKEE
-14 KYIDEERARAKNLNV
+14 EVVEQRAKRDLNV
-29 YLNGFVTGISNDR
+29 YLNGVITGTSSDR
-42 FSEEEVL
+42 YTAEQVL
-49 SIPVANAC
+49 TIPVANAC
-57 LTIIVNSIKSLPVE
+57 LAIIVNSIKDLPIE

-80 TKKLTDDYRIKLLN
+80 TKKLTDDYRIRLLN
-94 DSPNLISTGIDFK
+94 DQPNTVSTGVDFK
-107 AKIIKDIVL
+107 ARMIRDIVL
-116 HGNTYIDIERNGN
+116 HGNAYVEIEKDGN
-129 DIESLWNLDVDKVS
+129 KIESLWNLDPRLVAISTLTDPV
-143 IRILKDN
+143 
-150 DKPYIVKDII
+150 KPYIIKDIVI
-160 IEYTGSNVSL
+160 RITGSSVPL
-170 GIDDVMII
+170 KIDEVMIAV
-178 TADSYDSGLTGNG
+178 ADSDDLGLSGNG

-240 SWSKMYQGAS
+240 SWEKLYKGAS

-279 MSSTSSS
+279 MNSTSSS

-320 SPIIATIE
+320 SPIISIIE

-342 RLFFKI
+342 KLFFKI

-434 GVQENDTP
+434 GVQENDTQ

>member
-1 MAFWDFL
+1 MANFWDFL
-8 NNDKEE
+8 TREKEE
-14 KYIDEERARAKNLNV
+14 EVVEQRAKRDLNV
-29 YLNGFVTGISNDR
+29 YLNGVITGTSSDR
-42 FSEEEVL
+42 YTAEQVL
-49 SIPVANAC
+49 TIPVANAC
-57 LTIIVNSIKSLPVE
+57 LAIIVNSIKDLPIE

-80 TKKLTDDYRIKLLN
+80 VKSLTDDYRIRLLN
-94 DSPNLISTGIDFK
+94 DQPNTVSTGVDFK
-107 AKIIKDIVL
+107 ARMIRDIVL
-116 HGNTYIDIERNGN
+116 HGNAYVEIEKDGN
-129 DIESLWNLDVDKVS
+129 KIESLWNLDPRLVAISTLTDPV
-143 IRILKDN
+143 
-150 DKPYIVKDII
+150 KPYIIKDIVI
-160 IEYTGSNVSL
+160 RITGSSVPL
-170 GIDDVMII
+170 KIDEVMIAV
-178 TADSYDSGLTGNG
+178 ADSDDLGLSGNG

-240 SWSKMYQGAS
+240 SWEKLYKGAS

-279 MSSTSSS
+279 MNSTSSS

-320 SPIIATIE
+320 SPIISIIE
-328 SALNRSLLL
+328 SSLNRSLLL

-355 STQQERYEALN
+355 STQQERYDALN

>member
-1 MAFWDFL
+1 MANFWDFL
-8 NNDKEE
+8 TREKEE
-14 KYIDEERARAKNLNV
+14 EVVEQRAKRDLNV
-29 YLNGFVTGISNDR
+29 YLNGVITGTSSDR
-42 FSEEEVL
+42 YTAEQVL
-49 SIPVANAC
+49 TIPVANAC
-57 LTIIVNSIKSLPVE
+57 LAIIVNSIKDLPIE

-80 TKKLTDDYRIKLLN
+80 TKKLTDDYRIRLLN
-94 DSPNLISTGIDFK
+94 DQPNTVSTGVDFK
-107 AKIIKDIVL
+107 ARMIRDIVL
-116 HGNTYIDIERNGN
+116 HGNAYVEIEKDGN
-129 DIESLWNLDVDKVS
+129 KIESLWNLDPRLIAISTLTDS
-143 IRILKDN
+143 A
-150 DKPYIVKDII
+150 KPYIIKDIVI
-160 IEYTGSNVSL
+160 RVTGSSVPL
-170 GIDDVMII
+170 KIDEVMIAV
-178 TADSYDSGLTGNG
+178 ADSDDLGLSGNG

-240 SWSKMYQGAS
+240 SWEKLYKGAS

-279 MSSTSSS
+279 MNSTSSS

-320 SPIIATIE
+320 SPIISIIE
-328 SALNRSLLL
+328 SSLNRSLLL

-342 RLFFKI
+342 KLFFKI

-455 NNEKQQNNV
+455 NNEKQHNNV

>member
-1 MAFWDFL
+1 MANFWDFL
-8 NNDKEE
+8 TREKEE
-14 KYIDEERARAKNLNV
+14 EVVEQRAKRDLNV
-29 YLNGFVTGISNDR
+29 YLNGVITGTSSDR
-42 FSEEEVL
+42 YTAEQVL
-49 SIPVANAC
+49 TIPVANAC
-57 LTIIVNSIKSLPVE
+57 LAIIVNSIKDLPIE

-80 TKKLTDDYRIKLLN
+80 VKSLTDDYRIRLLN
-94 DSPNLISTGIDFK
+94 NQPNTVSTGVDFK
-107 AKIIKDIVL
+107 ARMIRDIVL
-116 HGNTYIDIERNGN
+116 HGNAYVEIEKDGN
-129 DIESLWNLDVDKVS
+129 KIESLWNLDPRLVAISTLTDPV
-143 IRILKDN
+143 
-150 DKPYIVKDII
+150 KPYIIKDIVI
-160 IEYTGSNVSL
+160 RITGSSVPL
-170 GIDDVMII
+170 KIDEVMVAV
-178 TADSYDSGLTGNG
+178 ADSDDLGLSGNG

-240 SWSKMYQGAS
+240 SWEKLYKGAS

-279 MSSTSSS
+279 MNSTSSS

-320 SPIIATIE
+320 SPIISIIE
-328 SALNRSLLL
+328 SSLNRSLLL

-342 RLFFKI
+342 KLFFKI

-419 AKDKKIISSPDMAKA
+419 AKDKKIISSPDMAKE

-442 TPIKEPSQPQQLK
+442 TPIKELSQPQQLK

>member
-1 MAFWDFL
+1 MANFWDFL
-8 NNDKEE
+8 TREKEE
-14 KYIDEERARAKNLNV
+14 EVVEQRAKRDLNV
-29 YLNGFVTGISNDR
+29 YLNGVITGTSSDR
-42 FSEEEVL
+42 YTAEQVL
-49 SIPVANAC
+49 TIPVANAC
-57 LTIIVNSIKSLPVE
+57 LAIIVNSIKDLPIE

-80 TKKLTDDYRIKLLN
+80 VKSLTDDYRIRLLN
-94 DSPNLISTGIDFK
+94 DQPNTVSTGVDFK
-107 AKIIKDIVL
+107 ARMIRDIVL
-116 HGNTYIDIERNGN
+116 HGNAYVEIEKDGN
-129 DIESLWNLDVDKVS
+129 KIESLWNLDPRLVAISTLTDPV
-143 IRILKDN
+143 
-150 DKPYIVKDII
+150 KPYIIKDIVI
-160 IEYTGSNVSL
+160 RITGSSVPL
-170 GIDDVMII
+170 KIDEVMIAV
-178 TADSYDSGLTGNG
+178 ADSDDLGLSGNG

-240 SWSKMYQGAS
+240 SWEKLYKGAS

-279 MSSTSSS
+279 MNSTSSS

-320 SPIIATIE
+320 SPIISIIE
-328 SALNRSLLL
+328 SSLNRSLLL

-348 NTDTVLQ
+348 DTTNILQ
-355 STQQERYEALN
+355 TTMKERYEALN
-366 TGISSGILS
+366 TAISSGIMS
-375 INEARIKENLPP
+375 MNEARIKENLEPLP
-387 IDDNFHRLSLG
+387 TDFNKFSLG
-398 AVMYQPEDRT
+398 NI
-408 YFIPNMGTVYS
+408 FYS
-419 AKDKKIISSPDMAKA
+419 AKDNTMFVANTGVTFDAENKQIISSPDIQLGINSGEM
-434 GVQENDTP
+434 
-442 TPIKEPSQPQQLK
+442 QQNNNQK
-455 NNEKQQNNV
+455 QNEDNEKQQNNV

>member
-1 MAFWDFL
+1 MANFWDFL
-8 NNDKEE
+8 TREKEE
-14 KYIDEERARAKNLNV
+14 EVAEQRSKRDLNV
-29 YLNGFVTGISNDR
+29 YLNGVITGTSSDR
-42 FSEEEVL
+42 YTAEQVL
-49 SIPVANAC
+49 TIPVANAC
-57 LTIIVNSIKSLPVE
+57 LAIIVNSIKDLPIE

-80 TKKLTDDYRIKLLN
+80 VKSLTDDYRIRLLN
-94 DSPNLISTGIDFK
+94 DQPNTVSTGVDFK
-107 AKIIKDIVL
+107 ARMIRDIVL
-116 HGNTYIDIERNGN
+116 HGNAYVEIEKDGN
-129 DIESLWNLDVDKVS
+129 KIESLWNLDPRLVAISTLTDPV
-143 IRILKDN
+143 
-150 DKPYIVKDII
+150 KPYIIKDIVI
-160 IEYTGSNVSL
+160 RITGSSVPL
-170 GIDDVMII
+170 TIDEVMIAV
-178 TADSYDSGLTGNG
+178 ADSDDLGLSGNG

-240 SWSKMYQGAS
+240 SWEKLYKGAS

-279 MSSTSSS
+279 MNSTSSS

-320 SPIIATIE
+320 SPIISIIE
-328 SALNRSLLL
+328 SSLNRSLLL

-342 RLFFKI
+342 KLFFKI

-419 AKDKKIISSPDMAKA
+419 AKDKKIISSPDMAKE

>member
-1 MAFWDFL
+1 MANFWDFL
-8 NNDKEE
+8 TREKEE
-14 KYIDEERARAKNLNV
+14 EVVEQRAKRDLNV
-29 YLNGFVTGISNDR
+29 YLNGVITGTSSDR
-42 FSEEEVL
+42 YTAEQVL
-49 SIPVANAC
+49 TIPVANAC
-57 LTIIVNSIKSLPVE
+57 LAIIVNSIKDLPIE

-80 TKKLTDDYRIKLLN
+80 VKSLTDDYRIRLLN
-94 DSPNLISTGIDFK
+94 DQPNTVSTGVDFK
-107 AKIIKDIVL
+107 ARMIRDIVL
-116 HGNTYIDIERNGN
+116 HGNAYVEIEKDGN
-129 DIESLWNLDVDKVS
+129 KIESLWNLDPRLVAISTLTDPV
-143 IRILKDN
+143 
-150 DKPYIVKDII
+150 KPYIIKDIVI
-160 IEYTGSNVSL
+160 RITGSSVPL
-170 GIDDVMII
+170 KIDEVMIAV
-178 TADSYDSGLTGNG
+178 ADSDDLGLSGNG

-240 SWSKMYQGAS
+240 SWEKLYKGAS

-279 MSSTSSS
+279 MNSTSSS

-320 SPIIATIE
+320 SPIISIIE
-328 SALNRSLLL
+328 SSLNRSLLL

-419 AKDKKIISSPDMAKA
+419 AKDKKIISSPDMAKE